1 MQEKYFCGDNVI
13 DDVTGWPQIQ
23 LYIFPY
29 GISSGK
35 KSFTRSLNG
44 GRFENAKLLNKYSIL
59 HQII

>member
-29 GISSGK
+29 EW
-35 KSFTRSLNG
+35 NMH
-44 GRFENAKLLNKYSIL
+44 IL
-59 HQII
+59 HGN